1 MIFDNDRQ
9 DDPAATKKVVKPLR
23 PLAFNKCAA
32 PEEKL
37 NQVAWENAARL
48 KHREHAQDNA
58 GLMFTAIREYYPV
71 EEIREL
77 LTSNI
82 DRNARDDNGYT
93 FTHVAAAMG
102 NLNALA
108 VLINAGLDM
117 YATINDMTPLVLGL
131 KGFGMEAAAVML
143 AKADPDLSRH
153 TVNGETLMHMAAK
166 RYGCDRVLE
175 VLLERGMDPA
185 AKDGEGHTPLY
196 HALKERH
203 PTVFLLC
210 NAGGYRAKD
219 RPMLEE
225 AIAAQGKTHGFDYD
239 WNLLLDYAARKKP
252 SELKKLLPQS
262 GPQKPVE
269 LGEEAQALFREVRS
283 HGSDFRFDKYYS
295 ETKALGWRDHEG
307 RTPFMA
313 GVESKTGSDLW
324 AVRALAWKSPTNVKD
339 HAGRTALHYAVQHVN
354 NPMGSA
360 VDALISNGADVNAQ
374 DKFGRTPLMT
384 VMRGGDHLG
393 RLMAAGAN
401 PHIADNLGLTAMDY
415 GKLYKTKYCSGQ
427 LAEEMKKQGWEE
439 GTPEWTPYRHRK
451 PKGFAP

>member
-1 MIFDNDRQ
+1 MASNDDRQ
-9 DDPAATKKVVKPLR
+9 DDPTATRKAVKPLR
-23 PLAFNKCAA
+23 PLAFNKSAV
-32 PEEKL
+32 PEGKL
-37 NQVAWENAARL
+37 NQVAWENAVRL

-58 GLMFTAIREYYPV
+58 ALMFKAIRENYPL

-77 LTSNI
+77 LAVNI

-93 FTHVAAAMG
+93 FMHVAVATG

-108 VLINAGLDM
+108 VLINEGLDM
-117 YATINDMTPLVLGL
+117 HATIKDMTPLALGL
-131 KGFGMEAAAVML
+131 KGFGLEAASVML
-143 AKADPDLSRH
+143 AKADPDLSKH
-153 TVNGETLMHMAAK
+153 TVDGETLVHLAAK

-185 AKDGEGHTPLY
+185 AKDNDGHTPLY
-196 HALKERH
+196 HALKEKH
-203 PTVFLLC
+203 ETAFLLC
-210 NAGGYRAKD
+210 IAGGYDAKD

-225 AIAAQGKTHGFDYD
+225 AIATQKTTYGFDYD
-239 WNLLLDYAARKKP
+239 WNLLLDYAAKKDP
-252 SELKKLLPQS
+252 AELQKLFPKS

-269 LGEEAQALFREVRS
+269 LTEEAQALFREVRR
-283 HGSDFRFDKYYS
+283 HGSDFRFYKYDS
-295 ETKALGWRDHEG
+295 EANGLGLLDHDG

-313 GVESKTGSDLW
+313 GIESKTGSDLW
-324 AVRALAWKSPTNVKD
+324 AVRALAWKSPVDVKD

-354 NPMGSA
+354 NPMGGA
-360 VDALISNGADVNAQ
+360 VDSLISKGADLDAQ

-384 VMRGGDHLG
+384 IMRGGDHLG

-415 GKLYKTKYCSGQ
+415 GKLYKSEYCTKG
-427 LAEEMKKQGWEE
+427 LEAEMKKQGGEE
-439 GTPEWTPYRHRK
+439 STPQPKPRRQRK